1 MVCGISG
8 SVVVWDIDGAY
19 GVGLIGLVLFA
30 DGVGGGRTFEV
41 KGVDPI
47 VGLVSGWNRVVGLMV
62 PWHCGVG
69 RGRGSGRRRRFSSC
83 LRKVISSL

>member
-19 GVGLIGLVLFA
+19 GAGLIGLDLFA

-47 VGLVSGWNRVVGLMV
+47 VGLVSGWNLVVGSMV
-62 PWHCGVG
+62 PWYCGVG
-69 RGRGSGRRRRFSSC
+69 RGGGSGRRRRFSSC